1 MRSKAERDKFRTE
14 MCEMQHENRDMH
26 ELIVALMEL
35 CRTIDE
41 ASDKIAN
48 STLAVQLVE
57 P

>member
-1 MRSKAERDKFRTE
+1 VETVVRTKKQRDDFRKE
-14 MCEMQHENRDMH
+14 MCDHSHENRDMH

-41 ASDKIAN
+41 ASDRIAGEI
-48 STLAVQLVE
+48 AG